1 MNNIKALYFKNNMCG
16 VCTAFLPKMERVAR
30 DYDIPLEIIDVTEK
44 PEFAAQNMVFTVP
57 TIIFVGSEGKE
68 MKRFARNFSE
78 YEIRDFLD
86 RIKEFTI

>member
-1 MNNIKALYFKNNMCG
+1 MNNIKAMYFKNNMCG

-57 TIIFVGSEGKE
+57 TIIFVDSEGKE
-68 MKRFARNFSE
+68 TKRFARNFSE